1 MGRGVFISPAPL
13 SPRHQY
19 CTVLYCLFLINQS
32 SDPTTGGAKHR
43 YRCVIESLDK
53 KYNEDAIKQAR
64 KGCLW
69 DAPNE
74 MMHGAIIDAK
84 DSWPFI
90 FSKILLLAVPQTQHI
105 SFLVLDICFSYCFFV
120 YC

>member
-13 SPRHQY
+13 SPRHSNIVY
-19 CTVLYCLFLINQS
+19 TILYCLLLINQS
-32 SDPTTGGAKHR
+32 SDPTTGGANHR
-43 YRCVIESLDK
+43 YHCAIESLDK

-74 MMHGAIIDAK
+74 MMRGAIIDTK
-84 DSWPFI
+84 ES
-90 FSKILLLAVPQTQHI
+90 S
-105 SFLVLDICFSYCFFV
+105 FFV
-120 YC
+120 ARSLIGFLAR

>member
-1 MGRGVFISPAPL
+1 MGRGVFISLAPL
-13 SPRHQY
+13 SPRQQY
-19 CTVLYCLFLINQS
+19 CTVLCCLLLINQS

-43 YRCVIESLDK
+43 YHCTIESIDK
-53 KYNEDAIKQAR
+53 KDAIKQAR

-84 DSWPFI
+84 ESWA
-90 FSKILLLAVPQTQHI
+90 SVSAAR
-105 SFLVLDICFSYCFFV
+105 VLIGFPAR
-120 YC
+120 